1 MNVAENILQLIGN
14 TPLVELKKME
24 KETNARIF
32 AKLEFFNPMG
42 SVKDR
47 IALSMI
53 EDAERRGI
61 LRKGM
66 CIVEPTSGNTGIGI
80 AMVCAVKGYRA
91 VIVMPE
97 NMSLERRKILK
108 ALGAEI
114 ILTPAEEGMMGA
126 IKRAE
131 EIVNKN
137 KNCIMLQQFKNPA
150 NPEIHRR
157 TTAMEIWRDMEGR
170 VDVFVAGVGSGGTI
184 TGIGEVLKK
193 FKEDVKVVAI
203 EPEKS
208 AVLSGGKPG
217 KHGIQGIGA
226 GFVPDVLN
234 MDVVDE
240 VIKVS
245 DEDAAKMMFRLA
257 REEGIFAGISAGAA
271 VYGAMEIAKREE
283 SKGKNIVII
292 LPDTGERYLSSWV
305 FEGI

>member
-114 ILTPAEEGMMGA
+114 ILTPAEEGMSGA
-126 IKRAE
+126 VKRAE

-257 REEGIFAGISAGAA
+257 REEGIFAGISSGAA

-283 SKGKNIVII
+283 SKGKNIVVI

-305 FEGI
+305 FEGV

>member
-245 DEDAAKMMFRLA
+245 DEDAAKMMFCLA

-305 FEGI
+305 FEGV

>member
-42 SVKDR
+42 SIKDR

-257 REEGIFAGISAGAA
+257 REEGIFAGISSGAA

-283 SKGKNIVII
+283 SKGKNIVVI

-305 FEGI
+305 FEGV